1 MLSLP
6 SNHMGRSLLA
16 FFTLSVLF
24 LPPLLHANLSDEAS
38 FLSLQTR
45 IQEVFRLSQSS
56 VVRVKAAREQRVDNK
71 VKRLLKMGS
80 GFFISKEGHVLTT
93 GLLQDADRIWVEYRN
108 SYFLAQ
114 QVGHDPLCNLS
125 ILKITEKPKDFT
137 FISFSGANDDLDV
150 GAILIGVTCAL
161 DFKIAPTYGIMQSH
175 EFSFGKTLFP
185 TKMIRS
191 SMPLGLGEIG
201 APVFDLNG
209 RFVGITYAALP
220 DLRSSFLLP
229 VSACLRIRDDLL
241 LSGEIDYGWFGV
253 TTNRKVNRENSFDI
267 VIDDFV
273 DGSPGSFSKL
283 KKGDILKRIAGT
295 VIHSHGHLAHASFFA
310 KPGTFVKFVIERE
323 GKELIIPVEVGSRS
337 FFDTKQSFRKS
348 VDVAGSGKEGNRTNS
363 SPYAELLDLNRT
375 VNP

>member
-1 MLSLP
+1 LLSSP

-16 FFTLSVLF
+16 FFALTVFF
-24 LPPLLHANLSDEAS
+24 LPRLLLANQSDAVS

-45 IQEVFRLSQSS
+45 IQEVFKSTESS
-56 VVRVKAAREQRVDNK
+56 VVRVKAAREKRIENK
-71 VKRLLKMGS
+71 VSRLLKMGS

-93 GLLQDADRIWVEYRN
+93 GLLQDADRIWVEHRN
-108 SYFLAQ
+108 SYFLAHK
-114 QVGHDPLCNLS
+114 VGHDPLCNLS
-125 ILKITEKPKDFT
+125 ILKISEKPKDFT
-137 FISFSGANDDLDV
+137 FISFSGSQEDLNV

-175 EFSFGKTLFP
+175 EFSFGKRLFP

-229 VSACLRIRDDLL
+229 ARACSRIRDDLL

-253 TTNRKVNRENSFDI
+253 TTNRKVNLENSFDI

-273 DGSPGSFSKL
+273 AGSPGSLSKL
-283 KKGDILKRIAGT
+283 KKGDILKRIAGV
-295 VIHSHGHLAHASFFA
+295 VINSPGDLAHASFFA
-310 KPGTFVKFVIERE
+310 KPGTFVEFVVERE
-323 GKELIIPVEVGSRS
+323 GNELIIPVKVGSKPSGDTTGAS
-337 FFDTKQSFRKS
+337 FEGSSQSS
-348 VDVAGSGKEGNRTNS
+348 DDGNRSTNPLS
-363 SPYAELLDLNRT
+363 LPADLNKSE
-375 VNP
+375 NP